1 MPHQCRTPFTM
12 GGPESSLANNRISFH
27 PLMNMGFVTH
37 PNEALGLF
45 ITYGLN
51 VIGAILIFIVGRWLA
66 NWAKRKVAVWLERS
80 QKVDQTLI
88 GFLSSLVRYLVLIV
102 TFLIVLS
109 QFGIETTSLIAV
121 FGAASLAVGLALQ
134 GTLSNVPAVVML
146 LIFRPFKAGD
156 YVEAGGTSGTVKSI
170 TLFLTEL
177 ATPDNVQILVPNS
190 QVWGTIVKNYSHHET
205 RRIELVI
212 GIDYT
217 DDIDKAQSVVE
228 AVVKDDSRVLSDPA
242 PMVVVGNLGD
252 SSVDLTIRV
261 WCQSGDFWALKFDL
275 TKRLKQKFDAE
286 QLSIPFPQRT
296 IHMVNAQ

>member
-1 MPHQCRTPFTM
+1 MEAAM
-12 GGPESSLANNRISFH
+12 K
-27 PLMNMGFVTH
+27 
-37 PNEALGLF
+37 EALGLF

-134 GTLSNVPAVVML
+134 GTLSNVAAGVML

-205 RRIELVI
+205 RRIELGI
-212 GIDYT
+212 CIDYT
-217 DDIDKAQSVVE
+217 DYIDKAQSVVE